1 MRPFCKEAITGIFHP
16 APSAGRPPPRG
27 IKGRSRAFVKTDS
40 SARQQKTQGRKDA
53 ISRVRD
59 IAQDPGLSDDAIH
72 KALIR
77 GLLTQE
83 FGPQIANDAGFQ
95 KVIDDV
101 VGVLKADEAGAN
113 LLKAAAG
120 QLLE

>member
-1 MRPFCKEAITGIFHP
+1 MTRITNSDQVLLLLQ
-16 APSAGRPPPRG
+16 ARLQSKKAGS
-27 IKGRSRAFVKTDS
+27 KKTDS
-40 SARQQKTQGRKDA
+40 SARPQKTQGRKDA
-53 ISRVRD
+53 ISRVRN
-59 IAQDPGLSDDAIH
+59 IAQDPALSDDAIH

-101 VGVLKADEAGAN
+101 VGVLKADEAGAD